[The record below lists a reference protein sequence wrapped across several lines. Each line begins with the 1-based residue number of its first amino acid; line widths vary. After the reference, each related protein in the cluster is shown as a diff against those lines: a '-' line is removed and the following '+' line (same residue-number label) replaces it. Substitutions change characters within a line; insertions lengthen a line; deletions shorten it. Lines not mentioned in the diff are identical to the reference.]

1 MKSFSKYLDVLP
13 NFLLGYIGCNGNFLE
28 GSGFLCLSDG
38 LDKSGSG
45 ESLNA
50 AIPQASSGAAIP
62 KELKGVVGN
71 VVFQS
76 QDGSDVDDLHIRPEI
91 INDDR
96 RRRRGGV
103 GRGRGFE
110 GAFEL
115 GEVAGEGEGGSEE
128 EGGGLEG
135 PGGEGGDEA
144 GGLEGVVVVVGV
156 VRGEGG
162 EVGGHEAERV
172 VLSPEVEEVVWV

>member
-1 MKSFSKYLDVLP
+1 MPRIERQDIY
-13 NFLLGYIGCNGNFLE
+13 LE

-38 LDKSGSG
+38 LDESSSG
-45 ESLNA
+45 ESLHA
-50 AIPQASSGAAIP
+50 AIPQASGGAAIP

-91 INDDR
+91 IDDDR
-96 RRRRGGV
+96 RRRRGVGRG

-115 GEVAGEGEGGSEE
+115 GEVAGEGEGGAEE

-156 VRGEGG
+156 VGGEGG
-162 EVGGHEAERV
+162 EVGGHEAEGV